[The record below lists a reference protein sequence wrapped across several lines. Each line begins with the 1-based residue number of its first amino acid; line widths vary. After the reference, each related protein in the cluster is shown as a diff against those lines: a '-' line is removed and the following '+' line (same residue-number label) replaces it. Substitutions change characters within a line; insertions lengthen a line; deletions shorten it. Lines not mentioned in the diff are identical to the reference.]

1 MITLGL
7 TGTSLRAVCMESTAS
22 LCHLLTVLTPP
33 FKVALPAAGMFKLG
47 WRLGREWEIHLS
59 SGV

>member
-1 MITLGL
+1 
-7 TGTSLRAVCMESTAS
+7 MESSAS